1 LYEPR
6 LDKLFYTFTPV
17 TDAVVDVWIPS
28 GQQVHLV
35 ELFAGPL
42 ALDSFSDT
50 MHDRFVIHFNDNSA
64 ALGALVKGYSRVHDN
79 VRIVCDYWLRAA
91 SRKLFM
97 YCDRVESKSNISDD
111 PSRLNEH
118 GTMEKMGA
126 TFVPPCLSYLNES
139 APQRD
144 PTTWFGGSGRVH
156 SILESLIRV
165 LPHEVQRAV
174 RARNNPP
181 HPNPT
186 KQGEA
191 IRALTLARGGD
202 SDTQRPLA

>member
-1 LYEPR
+1 
-6 LDKLFYTFTPV
+6 
-17 TDAVVDVWIPS
+17 
-28 GQQVHLV
+28 
-35 ELFAGPL
+35 
-42 ALDSFSDT
+42 
-50 MHDRFVIHFNDNSA
+50 
-64 ALGALVKGYSRVHDN
+64 
-79 VRIVCDYWLRAA
+79 
-91 SRKLFM
+91 
-97 YCDRVESKSNISDD
+97 
-111 PSRLNEH
+111 
-118 GTMEKMGA
+118 MENMGA
-126 TFVPPCLSYLNES
+126 TFVPQCLCYLNES
-139 APQRD
+139 APLRE
-144 PTTWFGGSGRVH
+144 PTTWVGRSGHVH